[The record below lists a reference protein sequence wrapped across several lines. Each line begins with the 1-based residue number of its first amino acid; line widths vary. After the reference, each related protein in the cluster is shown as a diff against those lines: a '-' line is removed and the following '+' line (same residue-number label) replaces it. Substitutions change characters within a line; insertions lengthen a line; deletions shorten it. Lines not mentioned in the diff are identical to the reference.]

1 MTRRDERCCAA
12 RRVYKRRLR
21 GSLPS
26 SPEAAPRTDT
36 DSNKYTVPFRLS
48 RRTFPCSAGVSTAR
62 ASSALPR
69 RPFGGVSTPRDAE
82 DSNQRPLSRHPPL
95 RRDRSRASRLR
106 VTPTRPRVRDGVD
119 GVERARRGFH
129 PSTLLRRR
137 RREPRTCER
146 DARERQRQIP
156 DTFERDDAGGVNG
169 DALNRDAGEF
179 DVDIG
184 GEGARNTRARNASA
198 AMRNFVNAAGYATY
212 APRIVATTGGSGSTK
227 NAEKNAEK
235 STENVAE
242 TRVHAHVATK
252 RKMAN
257 DWPERSAAAAT
268 HETTR
273 SVPASSSGRAS
284 ATEKP
289 GKSSDKGRRS
299 TANGTSSSIVSV
311 SAGFPSRSSRLA
323 LVSDRLAS
331 IVVSVSIVSVSIARL
346 DRPRSSPSRS
356 SPSRSSPSRSA
367 PSRSASSRSASSR
380 SSEPRGCSSPWRAS
394 ACRAGASRWRRPEPE
409 SSRGC
414 RGG

>member
-1 MTRRDERCCAA
+1 MRGDTNVVTRDEGRAVDDETKDAWSMTRRDERCCAA

-169 DALNRDAGEF
+169 DALNRDVGEF

-242 TRVHAHVATK
+242 TRVHAHVA
-252 RKMAN
+252 A
-257 DWPERSAAAAT
+257 E
-268 HETTR
+268 
-273 SVPASSSGRAS
+273 
-284 ATEKP
+284 EKD
-289 GKSSDKGRRS
+289 G
-299 TANGTSSSIVSV
+299 
-311 SAGFPSRSSRLA
+311 
-323 LVSDRLAS
+323 
-331 IVVSVSIVSVSIARL
+331 
-346 DRPRSSPSRS
+346 
-356 SPSRSSPSRSA
+356 
-367 PSRSASSRSASSR
+367 
-380 SSEPRGCSSPWRAS
+380 E
-394 ACRAGASRWRRPEPE
+394 
-409 SSRGC
+409 
-414 RGG
+414 